1 MMNLP
6 TQLNEKQSLA
16 VTTLSPYVRIIAGA
30 GSGKTRVLTFRIAH
44 LINDHHIYPE
54 KILAITFTNKVA
66 KEMLQRT
73 AQLVPDLGSRLK
85 IMTYHSFAARFLRR
99 EIHHLGYPS
108 AFTILDDDDQEKL
121 VKTIAEEKGFRRGDE
136 IVKQA
141 LRYIGEQKSQGLL
154 PSQIR
159 IEYERF
165 PTEKLCLSFYEIYE
179 TKMKAMA
186 NLDFDDLLMKAIEV
200 LERFPD
206 VKSKWQQYYQHI
218 LVDEFQDTN
227 DVQYHLLRLLM
238 NAKTNLYVVGD
249 PDQTIYSWRGANP
262 KIILDL
268 TQSFPIETIILNQ
281 NYRSTKPILDVAN
294 LLIDHN
300 QHRVKKDLFTNIL
313 EGKQVFYQRYFNREE
328 EAYAAVQSI
337 KKLLQQGQQPR
348 QIAILYRANYLTLPF
363 EKALTREQISFRI
376 FGGMRFYQRQ
386 EIKDAI
392 AYFKL
397 AINAKDD
404 LSFERI
410 INVPRR
416 GIGEVTFQQLKNL
429 AHSRNLSLYETAEG
443 IDMFADVSTKLKTQL
458 KPMITTIEKY
468 KVRLL
473 TDGIDLRTEVEQYLH
488 ELGYIKSLQESDE
501 EERIENIF
509 TLLDDLEEYLERNQ
523 EATFLLYLEN
533 ISLMSSQDEI
543 LEDNFVSL
551 MTVHTA
557 KGLEFDHVYVIGMN
571 EGVFPSMRTLND
583 DAYLGLEEERRLC
596 YVAFT
601 RAKQTLSLSCASDF
615 SFVIGGNLI
624 PSRFFKEAGLIFK
637 HTHQPS
643 ANSTGGPSASF
654 TAISSPGR
662 LGTLRPISSDTS
674 ATSNRGKTEIQW
686 QVGDACHHDSFG
698 NGHVTNIISNDIIEI
713 TFDQTHQV
721 KKLIAQ
727 HPKLN
732 KVK

>member
-1 MMNLP
+1 MNIQS
-6 TQLNEKQSLA
+6 QLNDKQWQA
-16 VTTLSPYVRIIAGA
+16 VSTLSQYVRIIAGA

-44 LINDHHIYPE
+44 LINEHHVYPE

-66 KEMLQRT
+66 REMLQRT
-73 AQLVPDLGSRLK
+73 SQLVPNLGSRLK

-121 VKTIAEEKGFRRGDE
+121 VKSIAEEKGFRRGDE

-141 LRYIGEQKSQGLL
+141 LRYIAEQKSQGLL
-154 PSQIR
+154 PNQIR

-165 PTEKLCLSFYEIYE
+165 PTEKLCLAFYESYE
-179 TKMKAMA
+179 QKMRAMA
-186 NLDFDDLLMKAIEV
+186 NLDFDDLLMKAIEI
-200 LERFPD
+200 LENFPE
-206 VKSKWQQYYQHI
+206 VKVKWQGYFSHI

-238 NAKTNLYVVGD
+238 NINTNLYVVGD

-268 TQSFPIETIILNQ
+268 TQSFTIETIILNQ
-281 NYRSTKPILDVAN
+281 NYRSTKPILDLAN
-294 LLIDHN
+294 RLIDHN
-300 QHRVKKDLFTNIL
+300 QHRVKKDLFTEIL
-313 EGKQVFYQRYFNREE
+313 EGKDVVYQRYFNREE
-328 EAYAAVQSI
+328 EAHSVVQAI
-337 KKLLQQGQQPR
+337 KKLIQQGQEPK

-363 EKALTREQISFRI
+363 EKALTREQIAFRI

-386 EIKDAI
+386 EIKDAV

-397 AINAKDD
+397 TINPKDD

-416 GIGEVTFQQLKNL
+416 GIGEVTFQQLKNI
-429 AHSRNLSLYETAEG
+429 ANQRNISLYESAEG
-443 IDMFADVSTKLKTQL
+443 IDMFAEVSSKLKTQL
-458 KPMITTIEKY
+458 KPMISTIDKY
-468 KVRLL
+468 KVRLM
-473 TDGIDLRTEVEQYLH
+473 TDGIDLRFEVEQYLH

-501 EERIENIF
+501 EDRLENIY
-509 TLLDDLEEYLERNQ
+509 TLLDDLEEYLERN
-523 EATFLLYLEN
+523 EETTFIQYLEN

-543 LEDNFVSL
+543 LEDNYVSL

-557 KGLEFDHVYVIGMN
+557 KGLEFDHVFVIGLN
-571 EGVFPSMRTLND
+571 EGVFPSIRTLDD

-624 PSRFFKEAGLIFK
+624 PSRFFKEAGLLFK
-637 HTHQPS
+637 NAYQNSAQSQPQTNGLGTMNVSNRLGSVRQPS
-643 ANSTGGPSASF
+643 GDVSSTP
-654 TAISSPGR
+654 PR
-662 LGTLRPISSDTS
+662 TL
-674 ATSNRGKTEIQW
+674 IQW
-686 QVGDACHHDSFG
+686 QVGDACLHDSFG
-698 NGHVTNIISNDIIEI
+698 KGTVTGIISNDIIEI
-713 TFDQTHQV
+713 TFENPKQI

>member
-1 MMNLP
+1 MNIQS
-6 TQLNEKQSLA
+6 QLNDKQWQA
-16 VTTLSPYVRIIAGA
+16 VSTLSQYVRIIAGA

-44 LINDHHIYPE
+44 LINEHHVYPE

-73 AQLVPDLGSRLK
+73 SQLVPNLGSRLK

-121 VKTIAEEKGFRRGDE
+121 VKSIAEEKGFRRGDE

-141 LRYIGEQKSQGLL
+141 LRYITEQKSQGLL
-154 PSQIR
+154 PNQIR

-165 PTEKLCLSFYEIYE
+165 PTEKLCLAFYESYE
-179 TKMKAMA
+179 IKMRAMA
-186 NLDFDDLLMKAIEV
+186 NLDFDDLLMKAIEI
-200 LERFPD
+200 LEKFPE
-206 VKSKWQQYYQHI
+206 VKVKWQGYFSHI

-238 NAKTNLYVVGD
+238 NLNTNLYVVGD

-268 TQSFPIETIILNQ
+268 TQSFTIETIILNQ
-281 NYRSTKPILDVAN
+281 NYRSTKPILDLAN
-294 LLIDHN
+294 RLIDHN
-300 QHRVKKDLFTNIL
+300 QHRVKKDLFTEIL
-313 EGKQVFYQRYFNREE
+313 EGKDVVYQRYFNREE
-328 EAYAAVQSI
+328 EAHSVVQAI
-337 KKLLQQGQQPR
+337 KKLIQQGQEPK

-397 AINAKDD
+397 TINPKDD

-416 GIGEVTFQQLKNL
+416 GIGEVTFQQLKNI
-429 AHSRNLSLYETAEG
+429 ANQRNISLYEAAEG
-443 IDMFADVSTKLKTQL
+443 IDMFAEVSSKLKTQL
-458 KPMITTIEKY
+458 KPMISTIDKY
-468 KVRLL
+468 KVRLM
-473 TDGIDLRTEVEQYLH
+473 TDGIDLRFEVEQYLH
-488 ELGYIKSLQESDE
+488 ELGYMKSLQESDE
-501 EERIENIF
+501 EDRLENIY
-509 TLLDDLEEYLERNQ
+509 TLLDDLEEYLERN
-523 EATFLLYLEN
+523 EETTFIQYLEN

-543 LEDNFVSL
+543 LEDNYVSL

-557 KGLEFDHVYVIGMN
+557 KGLEFDHVFVIGLN
-571 EGVFPSMRTLND
+571 EGVFPSIRTLDD

-624 PSRFFKEAGLIFK
+624 PSRFFKEAGLLFK
-637 HTHQPS
+637 NAYQNSIQSQPQTNGFGNMNISNRLGSVRQPS
-643 ANSTGGPSASF
+643 GDVSSSS
-654 TAISSPGR
+654 SSPR
-662 LGTLRPISSDTS
+662 TL
-674 ATSNRGKTEIQW
+674 IQW
-686 QVGDACHHDSFG
+686 QVGDACLHDTFG
-698 NGHVTNIISNDIIEI
+698 KGTVTGIISNDIIEI
-713 TFDQTHQV
+713 TFENPKQI

>member
-1 MMNLP
+1 MMDIQS
-6 TQLNEKQSLA
+6 QLNQKQWQA
-16 VTTLSPYVRIIAGA
+16 VSTRSPYVRIIAGA

-44 LINDHHIYPE
+44 LINDHHVYPE

-73 AQLVPDLGSRLK
+73 SQLVPDLGSRLK

-121 VKTIAEEKGFRRGDE
+121 VKSIAEEKGFRRGDE

-141 LRYIGEQKSQGLL
+141 LRYIAEQKSQGLL
-154 PSQIR
+154 PYQIR

-165 PTEKLCLSFYEIYE
+165 PTEKICLGFYESYE
-179 TKMKAMA
+179 LKMKAMA
-186 NLDFDDLLMKAIEV
+186 NLDFDDLLMKSIEV
-200 LERFPD
+200 LEKFPE
-206 VKSKWQQYYQHI
+206 VKSKWQQYFQHI

-227 DVQYHLLRLLM
+227 DVQYHLLRLMM
-238 NAKTNLYVVGD
+238 NANTNLYVVGD

-294 LLIDHN
+294 KLIDHN
-300 QHRVKKDLFTNIL
+300 QHRVKKDLFTEIL
-313 EGKQVFYQRYFNREE
+313 QGKDVTYQRYFNREE
-328 EAYAAVQSI
+328 EAHAVVQGI
-337 KKLLQQGQQPR
+337 KRLLQQGQQPR
-348 QIAILYRANYLTLPF
+348 NIAILYRANYLTLPF
-363 EKALTREQISFRI
+363 EKALTREQIAFRI

-397 AINAKDD
+397 TINPKDD

-416 GIGEVTFQQLKNL
+416 GIGEVTFQQLKNIANL
-429 AHSRNLSLYETAEG
+429 RKLSLYETAQG
-443 IDMFADVSTKLKTQL
+443 MDMFADVPPKLKTQL
-458 KPMITTIEKY
+458 QPMVTTIEKY
-468 KVRLL
+468 KVRLM
-473 TDGIDLRTEVEQYLH
+473 TDGIDLRFEVEQYLQA
-488 ELGYIKSLQESDE
+488 LGYIKSLQESDE
-501 EERIENIF
+501 EERLENIY
-509 TLLDDLEEYLERNQ
+509 TLLDDLDEYLERNQ
-523 EATFLLYLEN
+523 EATFLQYLEN

-557 KGLEFDHVYVIGMN
+557 KGLEFEHVFVIGLN

-624 PSRFFKEAGLIFK
+624 PSRFFKEAGLVFK
-637 HTHQPS
+637 NAYQLPPNPMDSNNATNPISAPS
-643 ANSTGGPSASF
+643 
-654 TAISSPGR
+654 R
-662 LGTLRPISSDTS
+662 LGVVRPTGNISTAGSVSKNT
-674 ATSNRGKTEIQW
+674 IQW

-698 NGHVTNIISNDIIEI
+698 NGSVTKIISNDILEI
-713 TFDQTHQV
+713 TFENPYQV

>member
-1 MMNLP
+1 MMDIQS
-6 TQLNEKQSLA
+6 QLNQKQWQA
-16 VTTLSPYVRIIAGA
+16 VSTRSPYVRIIAGA

-44 LINDHHIYPE
+44 LINDHHVYPE

-73 AQLVPDLGSRLK
+73 SQLVPDLGSRLK

-121 VKTIAEEKGFRRGDE
+121 VKSIAEEKGFRRGDE

-141 LRYIGEQKSQGLL
+141 LRYIAEQKSQGLL
-154 PSQIR
+154 PYQIR

-165 PTEKLCLSFYEIYE
+165 PTEKICLGFYESYE
-179 TKMKAMA
+179 LKMKAMA
-186 NLDFDDLLMKAIEV
+186 NLDFDDLLMKSIEV
-200 LERFPD
+200 LEKFPE
-206 VKSKWQQYYQHI
+206 VKSKWQQYFQHI

-227 DVQYHLLRLLM
+227 DVQYHLLRLMM
-238 NAKTNLYVVGD
+238 NANTNLYVVGD

-294 LLIDHN
+294 KLIDHN
-300 QHRVKKDLFTNIL
+300 QHRVKKDLFTEIL
-313 EGKQVFYQRYFNREE
+313 QGKDVTYQRYFNREE
-328 EAYAAVQSI
+328 EAHAVVQGI
-337 KKLLQQGQQPR
+337 KRLLQQGQQPR
-348 QIAILYRANYLTLPF
+348 NIAILYRANYLTLPF
-363 EKALTREQISFRI
+363 EKALTREQIAFRI

-397 AINAKDD
+397 TINPKDD

-416 GIGEVTFQQLKNL
+416 GIGEVTFQQLKNIANL
-429 AHSRNLSLYETAEG
+429 RKLSLYETAQG
-443 IDMFADVSTKLKTQL
+443 MDMFADVPPKLKTQL
-458 KPMITTIEKY
+458 QPMVTTIEKY
-468 KVRLL
+468 KVRLV
-473 TDGIDLRTEVEQYLH
+473 TDGIDLRFEVEQYLQA
-488 ELGYIKSLQESDE
+488 LGYIKSLQESDE
-501 EERIENIF
+501 EERLENIY
-509 TLLDDLEEYLERNQ
+509 TLLDDLDEYLERNQ
-523 EATFLLYLEN
+523 EATFLQYLEN

-557 KGLEFDHVYVIGMN
+557 KGLEFEHVFVIGLN

-624 PSRFFKEAGLIFK
+624 PSRFFKEAGLLFK
-637 HTHQPS
+637 NAYQLPPNPMDSNNPTNPISAPS
-643 ANSTGGPSASF
+643 
-654 TAISSPGR
+654 R
-662 LGTLRPISSDTS
+662 LGVVRPTGNISTAGSVSKNT
-674 ATSNRGKTEIQW
+674 IQW

-698 NGHVTNIISNDIIEI
+698 NGSVTKIISNDILEI
-713 TFDQTHQV
+713 TFENPYQV

>member
-1 MMNLP
+1 MNIQS
-6 TQLNEKQSLA
+6 QLNDKQWQA
-16 VTTLSPYVRIIAGA
+16 VSTLSQYVRIIAGA

-44 LINDHHIYPE
+44 LINEHHVYPE

-66 KEMLQRT
+66 REMLQRT
-73 AQLVPDLGSRLK
+73 SQLVPNLGSRLK

-121 VKTIAEEKGFRRGDE
+121 VKSIAEEKGFRRGDE

-141 LRYIGEQKSQGLL
+141 LRYIAEQKSQGLL
-154 PSQIR
+154 PNQIR

-165 PTEKLCLSFYEIYE
+165 PTEKLCLAFYESYE
-179 TKMKAMA
+179 QKMRAMA
-186 NLDFDDLLMKAIEV
+186 NLDFDDLLMKAIEI
-200 LERFPD
+200 LEKFPE
-206 VKSKWQQYYQHI
+206 VKVKWQGYFSHI

-238 NAKTNLYVVGD
+238 NINTNLYVVGD

-268 TQSFPIETIILNQ
+268 TQSFTIETIILNQ
-281 NYRSTKPILDVAN
+281 NYRSTKPILDLAN
-294 LLIDHN
+294 RLIDHN
-300 QHRVKKDLFTNIL
+300 QHRVKKDLFTEIL
-313 EGKQVFYQRYFNREE
+313 EGKDVVYQRYFNREE
-328 EAYAAVQSI
+328 EAHSVVQAI
-337 KKLLQQGQQPR
+337 KKLIQQGQEPK

-363 EKALTREQISFRI
+363 EKALTREQIAFRI

-386 EIKDAI
+386 EIKDAV

-397 AINAKDD
+397 TINPKDD

-416 GIGEVTFQQLKNL
+416 GIGEVTFQQLKNI
-429 AHSRNLSLYETAEG
+429 ANQRNISLYESAEG
-443 IDMFADVSTKLKTQL
+443 IDMFAEVSSKLKTQL
-458 KPMITTIEKY
+458 KPMISTIDKY
-468 KVRLL
+468 KVRLM
-473 TDGIDLRTEVEQYLH
+473 TDGIDLRFEVEQYLH

-501 EERIENIF
+501 EDRLENIY
-509 TLLDDLEEYLERNQ
+509 TLLDDLEEYLERN
-523 EATFLLYLEN
+523 EETTFIQYLEN

-543 LEDNFVSL
+543 LEDNYVSL

-557 KGLEFDHVYVIGMN
+557 KGLEFDHVFVIGLN
-571 EGVFPSMRTLND
+571 EGVFPSIRTLDD

-624 PSRFFKEAGLIFK
+624 PSRFFKEAGLLFK
-637 HTHQPS
+637 NAYQNSAQSQPQTNGLGTMNVSNRLGSVRQPS
-643 ANSTGGPSASF
+643 GDVSSTP
-654 TAISSPGR
+654 PR
-662 LGTLRPISSDTS
+662 TL
-674 ATSNRGKTEIQW
+674 IQW
-686 QVGDACHHDSFG
+686 QVGDACLHDSFG
-698 NGHVTNIISNDIIEI
+698 KGI
-713 TFDQTHQV
+713 
-721 KKLIAQ
+721 
-727 HPKLN
+727 
-732 KVK
+732 